1 MIRIISNDDGSPDR
15 PLVMATGSPED
26 TEQLGEL
33 IARLLP
39 PDTVISLNGDL
50 GAGKTALTRGLAR
63 GLGCLWPVS
72 SPTFT
77 LLMEHPA
84 RADGLAL
91 YHFDTYRLEER
102 EAEAVFA
109 ELGFET
115 YFDAGGVCA
124 VEWGEKIAD
133 LLPARTLVIRM
144 FRSDSKDET
153 ARRITLSWPDD
164 SRLTQLR
171 LAVAARQ
178 ADVSDKIKES
188 DSHADPGL

>member
-1 MIRIISNDDGSPDR
+1 MIRIVSGGDGSPDR
-15 PLVMATGSPED
+15 PLVMTTDSPED

-39 PDTVISLNGDL
+39 PDAVISLNGDL

-91 YHFDTYRLEER
+91 YHFDTYRLDEH
-102 EAEAVFA
+102 EASAVFS
-109 ELGFET
+109 ELGFEA
-115 YFDAGGVCA
+115 YFDDGGVCA
-124 VEWGEKIAD
+124 VEWGEKIAS

-144 FRSDSKDET
+144 IRAGYQDET
-153 ARRITLSWPDD
+153 TRRISLVWPDGNRIN
-164 SRLTQLR
+164 RLC
-171 LAVAARQ
+171 LAVAARR
-178 ADVSDKIKES
+178 ADRSARQDAGV
-188 DSHADPGL
+188 

>member
-1 MIRIISNDDGSPDR
+1 MIRIVSGGDGSPEQ
-15 PLVMATGSPED
+15 PLVMTTGSPEE

-39 PDTVISLNGDL
+39 PDAVISLNGDL

-84 RADGLAL
+84 QADGLAL
-91 YHFDTYRLEER
+91 YHFDTYRLDEH
-102 EAEAVFA
+102 EASAVFS

-124 VEWGEKIAD
+124 VEWGEKITS

-144 FRSDSKDET
+144 IRRGYKDET
-153 ARRITLSWPDD
+153 ARRISLVWPDD
-164 SRLTQLR
+164 NRINRLR
-171 LAVAARQ
+171 LAVAAQR
-178 ADVSDKIKES
+178 ADRPDRPATGV
-188 DSHADPGL
+188 